1 MEKDIE
7 YKVVELLIKKGF
19 HITFAESCTAG
30 LAAGRLVNV
39 PDASKVLDVSFVT
52 YANEA
57 KVKYVGVDEET
68 IERCGVVSE
77 EVAGQMARGAAEA
90 MGAEVGVGIS
100 GIAGPTGGT
109 AEKPVGMV
117 CFGICI
123 DGEVSTYTKQFG
135 NIGRNEVRACS
146 VDFIYE
152 KLAELL
158 K

>member
-57 KVKYVGVDEET
+57 KVKYVGVDEGT

-158 K
+158 